1 MTFYYMHQNLMSLT
15 CYKGLNVCFCLQRL
29 EQEIEE
35 LEPSYRVGSVV
46 VMTDSLKLSLITE
59 IKTWQQAFAKAL
71 NQKSA
76 QEMNEILDFF
86 DNMMKRLYRPL
97 KDLDDV
103 RAHMAALNEI
113 REAEVRIDM
122 TISPIEEAYAMLN
135 KYNLVFNDGNAERVD
150 SLTYGYFKL
159 KTRVSIHFGLT
170 VSLF

>member
-1 MTFYYMHQNLMSLT
+1 MF
-15 CYKGLNVCFCLQRL
+15 
-29 EQEIEE
+29 
-35 LEPSYRVGSVV
+35 
-46 VMTDSLKLSLITE
+46 MTDSLKLSLTTE

-86 DNMMKRLYRPL
+86 DNMMKRLCRPL

-159 KTRVSIHFGLT
+159 KTRVSILGFIIWMSIYKKKPL
-170 VSLF
+170 